1 MWISTPNFA
10 WCFCL
15 HMELHGNTSLLSVV
29 VFVLSYKTTTK
40 KHGRNFFLSV
50 STRVLNLSCWWR
62 ASVNINGTC
71 IFIVLFTFE
80 STLFGGC
87 NTADGSDH
95 TLWSG
100 SYYIFLEKQQ
110 KTAKRIYLLWH
121 FIWITPVCKVLIFR
135 FFNNFYSYRDPTNF
149 AGDTPKCPRLW
160 IYLWEFRILNNW
172 RTLPVLIKKMRVK
185 DQRLYF
191 YFYINCISS
200 LLYYVFQRAF
210 VLR

>member
-100 SYYIFLEKQQ
+100 SYYIFSRKTTKNS
-110 KTAKRIYLLWH
+110 KTAFTYYD
-121 FIWITPVCKVLIFR
+121 IWITPVCKVLIFR
-135 FFNNFYSYRDPTNF
+135 FFYFYSYRDLTNF
-149 AGDTPKCPRLW
+149 VGATTKCPRLQLPLP
-160 IYLWEFRILNNW
+160 YLFKVIFVSPL
-172 RTLPVLIKKMRVK
+172 
-185 DQRLYF
+185 
-191 YFYINCISS
+191 S
-200 LLYYVFQRAF
+200 LFPLTCFFVFLF
-210 VLR
+210 LLSI